1 MDKNTFKNNSENAL
15 KLVYEESKDVL
26 KRRKDELKFG
36 WLDVSIGD
44 TVYFVGSCDEIL
56 EILKGIVIGIKKYD
70 RRMWNDPTKDNMGGY
85 KISTVVTLVI
95 ETPNGIVEMDS
106 KLVYTDKLDAL
117 LASISNIIGC
127 YFKK

>member
-1 MDKNTFKNNSENAL
+1 MDKNTFKNDAENAL
-15 KLVYEESKDVL
+15 KIVYEKSNEVVK
-26 KRRKDELKFG
+26 KRKDELKFG

-56 EILKGIVIGIKKYD
+56 EILKGSVIGIKKYD
-70 RRMWNDPTKDNMGGY
+70 RRMWNDPTKDKLGGY

-117 LASISNIIGC
+117 LASINNVMGG